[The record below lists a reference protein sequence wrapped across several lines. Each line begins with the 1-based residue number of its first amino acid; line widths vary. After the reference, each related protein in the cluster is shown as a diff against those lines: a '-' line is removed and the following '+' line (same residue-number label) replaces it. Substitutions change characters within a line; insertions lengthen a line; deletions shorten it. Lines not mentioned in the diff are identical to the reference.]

1 MAGPSAPAVPDAKP
15 KQEAAKRMSWLGSG
29 PWGVIIGGGRVLGR
43 EVVGGTALGCSHRLQ
58 EQTVLSWHLCRSVTE
73 EMSESGRRGS
83 LRA

>member
-43 EVVGGTALGCSHRLQ
+43 AVVGLGCSHCLQ

-73 EMSESGRRGS
+73 EMSEWGRRGS